1 MAETFEDL
9 GANSGLAEEMYREY
23 LENPDSVSD
32 GWREFFARRQLAALA
47 APAARALEERDAAAP
62 ARPGPAPDTS
72 ATVRATPFEQ
82 ADSPHA
88 DGPPPTAAPAPA
100 PAPTPPVPEP
110 PPVTDEGVPIRGAS
124 ARIVE
129 NMEASLEVP
138 TATSVRTVPAKL
150 LEINRQILNNHL
162 ARIGGSKISFTHLIA
177 YAVLKA
183 LARVPVM
190 NSSFE
195 IVDGQPTVVHHEH
208 VNLGL
213 AVDIEKSDG
222 TRTLLVPNVKSA
234 DTLDF
239 DAFHAAYEDA
249 ITKVRSGNVSPDD
262 FAGTTGTITNP
273 GTIGTIHSVPRLMPG
288 QGFIVGVGAIGF
300 PAEYEGADQRT
311 IARLGI
317 SKVITLT
324 STYDH
329 RVIQGAESGRFLSV
343 VHDLLLGHEEFY
355 DDLFHS
361 FDVPYEPAR
370 WSVDVG
376 PRTEAFASTD
386 KAVAVQ
392 QLINMYRVRGHL
404 IANLD
409 PLGRKEP
416 QTHSELDV
424 NHYDLTIWDLDREFP
439 TGGLAGR
446 PTMKLRDILGML
458 RDAYART
465 IGVEYMHIQEPDQKA
480 WIQERV
486 EGVHWEPTEDEKH
499 RILERLVAAEAFER
513 FLHTKYLG
521 HKRFS
526 LEGAES
532 TVPMLDS
539 LLSAAA
545 DDGVEEA
552 ILGMP
557 HRGRLNVLTNVVG
570 KSYGQIFR
578 EFEGELDPTSAQG
591 SGDVKYHV
599 GATGKHASPGGN
611 EIVVTLASN
620 PSHLEAVDPVVE
632 GMVRAEEDQR
642 GDAARTSVLPVL
654 LHGDAAFAGQGV
666 VAETFNLSEVP
677 GYDVGGSVHIVVNNQ
692 LGFTTAPEMGRS
704 SVYAT
709 DIAKMVQAPIF
720 HVNGDDPEACV
731 RAIRLAFAFRQAFR
745 KDVVVDMICYR
756 RYGHNE
762 TDEPAFTQPRMYEL
776 IESHPSP
783 RMIYTDTLVRRGD
796 MTAEEAEGVGEEFK
810 SRLDTAF
817 AETQRSAPPDA
828 NQAATPD
835 APSEPRL
842 PSPMPD
848 PSARVAT
855 AVDRW
860 VLARVVDG
868 LMTRPEGFEV
878 HPKLERL
885 LQAHRVTFDKDGV
898 DWALAEALAFG
909 SLLLDGTPVRLSGQ
923 DTRRGTFSQR
933 HGALVD
939 QRTEAEYVPLAHL
952 APDQA
957 EFMLYD
963 SVLSEYAALGFEYG
977 YSVAYPDVLVLWEAQ
992 FGDFVNGADVV
1003 IDQFIAAAEDK
1014 WGQASG
1020 VGLLLP
1026 HGFEG
1031 QGPEHSSARIE
1042 RFLTLSAEDNLR
1054 VVYPS
1059 TAAQY
1064 FHVLRR
1070 QALATRHVPLVVFTP
1085 KRYLRVAHTRS
1096 PVSELTAGGFH
1107 LTLDDRAEL
1116 DRNAVRRVLLCTG
1129 KLGHELMDK
1138 RDELSAP
1145 AAVVRVEQ
1153 LYPWPEDEIV
1163 EILGR
1168 YPDARDVWWV
1178 QEEPA
1183 NMGAWNFV
1191 HARLARALR
1200 DRAELRHVAREASAS
1215 PATGSMTIHEREQ
1228 QQLLAAAFER
1238 LD

>member
-1 MAETFEDL
+1 MSESTFDDL
-9 GANSGLAEEMYREY
+9 GPNSGLAEEMYRLY
-23 LENPDSVSD
+23 RENPEAVPE
-32 GWREFFARRQLAALA
+32 GWRDFFAGREQSPRP
-47 APAARALEERDAAAP
+47 APPSPDREP
-62 ARPGPAPDTS
+62 VPDTS
-72 ATVRATPFEQ
+72 AAGYEQ
-82 ADSPHA
+82 ARPRPHGDGRGVESPNYPRA
-88 DGPPPTAAPAPA
+88 EAPAPA
-100 PAPTPPVPEP
+100 PSPPVAKDGEAI
-110 PPVTDEGVPIRGAS
+110 PIRGAA

-129 NMEASLEVP
+129 NMEASLGVP

-150 LEINRQILNNHL
+150 LEINRQILNNQL
-162 ARIGGSKISFTHLIA
+162 ARTGGVKVSFTHIIA
-177 YAVLKA
+177 YAVLKG
-183 LARVPVM
+183 LGRVPVM
-190 NSSFE
+190 NSTFE
-195 IVDGQPTVVHHEH
+195 VVDGKPTVEHHEH

-213 AVDIEKSDG
+213 AVDVEKSDG
-222 TRTLLVPNVKSA
+222 SHTLLVPNIKRA
-234 DTLDF
+234 DTLHF
-239 DAFHAAYEDA
+239 DAFHAAYEEA
-249 ITKVRSGNVSPDD
+249 VGKVRSGKLGADD
-262 FAGTTGTITNP
+262 FAGTTGTVTNP
-273 GTIGTIHSVPRLMPG
+273 GTIGTMHSVPRLMAG
-288 QGFIVGVGAIGF
+288 QGFIIGVGAIGF

-311 IARLGI
+311 IAQLGI
-317 SKVITLT
+317 SKTITLT

-343 VHDLLLGHEEFY
+343 VHDLLLGGDDFY
-355 DDLFHS
+355 DEIFQS

-370 WSVDVG
+370 WSMDVS
-376 PRTEAFASTD
+376 PRREGFAVTD
-386 KAVAVQ
+386 KPVAVQ

-416 QTHSELDV
+416 RTHPELDI
-424 NHYDLTIWDLDREFP
+424 NEYDLTIWDLDREFP

-446 PTMKLRDILGML
+446 NTMKLREILGLL

-480 WIQERV
+480 WIQERI
-486 EGVHWEPTEDEKH
+486 EGVQWDPTPEEKR
-499 RILERLVAAEAFER
+499 RILDRLVAAEAFER

-532 TVPMLDS
+532 TIPMLDT

-570 KSYGQIFR
+570 KSYEQIFR
-578 EFEGELDPTSAQG
+578 EFEGELDPMSAQG

-599 GATGKHASPGGN
+599 GSTGKHASPAGN

-620 PSHLEAVDPVVE
+620 PSHLEAVDPIVE
-632 GMVRAEEDQR
+632 GMARAEEDQR
-642 GDAARTSVLPVL
+642 GDEERSKVLPVL

-666 VAETFNLSEVP
+666 VAETFNLSNVP
-677 GYDVGGSVHIVVNNQ
+677 GYDVGGTVHLVVNNQ

-704 SVYAT
+704 CVYAT
-709 DIAKMVQAPIF
+709 DVAKMVQAPIL

-731 RAIRLAFAFRQAFR
+731 RVIKLAFDFRQRFR

-776 IESHPSP
+776 IADHPSP
-783 RMIYTDTLVRRGD
+783 RTGYTETLVRRGD
-796 MTAEEAEGVGEEFK
+796 MTAEEADAVGEEFK
-810 SRLDTAF
+810 ARLDAAF
-817 AETQRSAPPDA
+817 AETHRSAPPDP

-842 PSPMPD
+842 PAPAPD

-855 AVDRW
+855 GVDRW
-860 VLARVVDG
+860 VLGRIVDG
-868 LMTRPEGFEV
+868 LTTRPEGFVV
-878 HPKLERL
+878 HPKLERI
-885 LQAHRVTFDKDGV
+885 LQAYRVAFDKGEI
-898 DWALAEALAFG
+898 DWALAEAFAFG

-939 QRTEAEYVPLAHL
+939 QRTEEEYVPLAHL

-957 EFMLYD
+957 DFMLYD
-963 SVLSEYAALGFEYG
+963 SVLSEYAAVGFEYG
-977 YSVAYPDVLVLWEAQ
+977 YSVANPDALVLWEAQ
-992 FGDFVNGADVV
+992 FGDFVNGADIV
-1003 IDQFIAAAEDK
+1003 IDQFVAAAEDK
-1014 WGQASG
+1014 WGQASS

-1042 RFLTLSAEDNLR
+1042 RFLALCAEDNMR
-1054 VVYPS
+1054 VVYAS

-1070 QALATRHVPLVVFTP
+1070 QALATRRVPLIAFTP
-1085 KRYLRVAHTRS
+1085 KRYLRMPQTKSA
-1096 PVSELTAGGFH
+1096 VSELTDGGFH

-1116 DRNAVRRVLLCTG
+1116 DRDAVRRVLLCTG
-1129 KLGHELMDK
+1129 KVGHELMDK
-1138 RDELSAP
+1138 RDELGAP

-1153 LYPWPEDEIV
+1153 LYPWPGDEILTTV
-1163 EILGR
+1163 ASYTNAHE
-1168 YPDARDVWWV
+1168 VWWV

-1191 HARLARALR
+1191 HTRLARALR

-1215 PATGSMTIHEREQ
+1215 PATGSQTIHEREQ
-1228 QQLLAAAFER
+1228 QQLLDAAFEGV
-1238 LD
+1238 LG